1 MKRIES
7 IADIRYKAYKEMLT
21 FINWQAETHPEQW
34 VKLTQEYTK
43 KKRTQKERERCS
55 SRF

>member
-1 MKRIES
+1 MKRLES

-43 KKRTQKERERCS
+43 KKRTQKERE
-55 SRF
+55 